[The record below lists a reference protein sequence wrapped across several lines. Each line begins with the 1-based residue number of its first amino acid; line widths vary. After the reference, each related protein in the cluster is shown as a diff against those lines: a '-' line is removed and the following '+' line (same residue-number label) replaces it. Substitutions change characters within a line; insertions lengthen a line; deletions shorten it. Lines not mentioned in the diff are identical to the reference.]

1 MVRKMKYIR
10 FNQQMRWFGPLDPV
24 SLSDIAQAGCH
35 GAVTA
40 LHELPIGAV
49 WSREAI
55 QERKSLIHTFG
66 LKWTVVESLPV
77 HEDIK
82 MRCGEFQQYIANYL
96 ESLRNLANSGIEVVT
111 YNFMPV
117 FDWVRT
123 DIAYLLP
130 NQSEAL
136 LYDQEK
142 YELADLFLLERPGAR
157 AEKEKVQLER
167 LQEQFDLIPEEEKQ
181 ALFSCVFQAL
191 PGSSTALRK
200 DQVLAAIAQY
210 EHIDAEGLRDNL
222 VAFLEAIVPVAE
234 EMGIQLAIH
243 PDDPPFPVFG
253 LPRIMSTEA
262 DVRQIMSRVPSPVNG
277 LCFCTGSFGAHPQND
292 LVKMLRKWG
301 SRIHF
306 FHLRN
311 TKRDGPNRFW
321 EASLLEGDV
330 DMYKIVKGAIELM
343 HQEQRSIPMRPDHG
357 HKMLDDLGKDV
368 YPGYGAIGRLKSL
381 AELRGLE
388 FAISRT
394 R

>member
-1 MVRKMKYIR
+1 MDKQK
-10 FNQQMRWFGPLDPV
+10 FNQQMRWFGPKDPV
-24 SLSDIAQAGCH
+24 SLSDIAQAGAQ

-40 LHELPIGAV
+40 LHEVPVGAV
-49 WSREAI
+49 WTIEAI
-55 QERKSLIHTFG
+55 SQRKAMINSSG
-66 LKWTVVESLPV
+66 LEWTVVESLPV

-82 MRCGEFQQYIANYL
+82 MRTGQFEQYIHNYR
-96 ESLRNLANSGIEVVT
+96 ESLQNLAKCGLEVVT

-123 DIAYLLP
+123 DVAHLLP

-136 LYDQEK
+136 LYDHEK
-142 YELADLFLLERPGAR
+142 YELADLFLLERPGAK
-157 AEKEKVQLER
+157 AAINSAQLER
-167 LQEQFDLIPEEEKQ
+167 LQEQFDAMPGVEKQ
-181 ALFSCVFQAL
+181 ALFHCVFQAL

-210 EHIDAEGLRDNL
+210 EQIDAEGLRDNL

-234 EMGIQLAIH
+234 EVGIQLAIH

-262 DVRQIMSRVPSPVNG
+262 DVEQIMSRVPSLVNG

-311 TKRDGPNRFW
+311 TKREGPDCFW
-321 EASLLEGDV
+321 EASLLEGDA
-330 DMYKIVKGAIELM
+330 DMYEIVKRGIELM

-381 AELRGLE
+381 GELRGLE
-388 FAISRT
+388 LAISKIS
-394 R
+394 

>member
-1 MVRKMKYIR
+1 MVRNMKNIR
-10 FNQQMRWFGPLDPV
+10 FNQQMRWFGPSDPV
-24 SLSDIAQAGCH
+24 ALSDIAQAGCQ

-40 LHELPIGAV
+40 LHEVAVGAV
-49 WSREAI
+49 WTKDLI
-55 QERKSLIHTFG
+55 QEQKELINSFG
-66 LKWTVVESLPV
+66 LAWTVVESLPV

-82 MRCGEFQQYIANYL
+82 MRAGQFELYIQNYR
-96 ESLRNLANSGIEVVT
+96 ESLRNLADCGLEVVT

-123 DIAYLLP
+123 DIAHLLP

-136 LYDQEK
+136 LFDQEK

-157 AEKEKVQLER
+157 AEKEQVQLER
-167 LQEQFDLIPEEEKQ
+167 LQQRFDDMPEEEKQ

-191 PGSSTALRK
+191 PGSSAALRK

-210 EHIDAEGLRDNL
+210 EHIDAQQLRANL
-222 VAFLEAIVPVAE
+222 IAFLEAIVPIAE
-234 EMGIQLAIH
+234 EVGIQLAIH
-243 PDDPPFPVFG
+243 PDDPPFSVFG

-262 DVRQIMSRVPSPVNG
+262 DVEEIMSRVPSTANG
-277 LCFCTGSFGAHPQND
+277 LCFCTGSFGAQPQNN
-292 LVKMLRKWG
+292 LVQMLKEWG

-311 TKRDGPNRFW
+311 TKRDGPDRFW
-321 EASLLEGDV
+321 EASLLEGDT
-330 DMYKIVKGAIELM
+330 DMYEIVKAAVGLM
-343 HQEQRSIPMRPDHG
+343 QKEQRSIPMRPDHG
-357 HKMLDDLGKDV
+357 HKMLDDLGKNV

-388 FAISRT
+388 YAIHAAV
-394 R
+394 

>member
-1 MVRKMKYIR
+1 MDNKQFK
-10 FNQQMRWFGPLDPV
+10 QQMRWFGPTDPV
-24 SLSDIAQAGCH
+24 SLSDIAQAGAQ

-40 LHELPIGAV
+40 LHEIPVGTV
-49 WSREAI
+49 WTNEAI
-55 QERKSLIHTFG
+55 NRRRSLVNSFG
-66 LKWTVVESLPV
+66 LEWTVVESLPV

-82 MRCGEFQQYIANYL
+82 MRTGKFQQYLASYA
-96 ESLRNLANSGIEVVT
+96 ESLRNLANCGLEVVT

-117 FDWVRT
+117 FDWIRT

-142 YELADLFLLERPGAR
+142 YELADVFLLERPGAR
-157 AEKEKVQLER
+157 TELDHSQMER
-167 LQEQFDLIPEEEKQ
+167 LQQQFDAMLEEEKQ
-181 ALFSCVFQAL
+181 ALFQCVFQAL
-191 PGSSTALRK
+191 PGSAEALVK

-210 EHIDAEGLRDNL
+210 KDIDAEQLRNNL
-222 VAFLEAIVPVAE
+222 IAFLQAIVPVAE
-234 EMGIQLAIH
+234 EVGIRLAIH

-262 DVRQIMSRVPSPVNG
+262 DVEAIMSAVPALANG

-292 LVKMLRKWG
+292 LVGMLERWG
-301 SRIHF
+301 SCIHF

-311 TKRDGPNRFW
+311 TKRNGSDRFW
-321 EASLLEGDV
+321 EASLLEGDA
-330 DMYKIVKGAIELM
+330 DMYEIVKRAVELM
-343 HQEQRSIPMRPDHG
+343 QKDQRSIPMRPDHG
-357 HKMLDDLGKDV
+357 HKMLDDLGKNV

-388 FAISRT
+388 YAIQAVV
-394 R
+394 